1 MKERFIKTE
10 QKVNVRLRVRQ
21 KASLPFS
28 KTEKFLRRI
37 QKCTSGTRLQD
48 NVQIF
53 RGAVK
58 KKVRICLTSDRSE
71 AYVRV
76 MGSEVCVCVGGDFSL
91 LVLLSIDYF
100 HLFYG

>member
-1 MKERFIKTE
+1 M
-10 QKVNVRLRVRQ
+10 RQ
-21 KASLPFS
+21 KASLCFS

-76 MGSEVCVCVGGDFSL
+76 IGSEVCVCVCGGDFSL